1 MIESPQ
7 SFVVREECDKAAWH
21 HGFRRKTGEDSGWAA
36 YESTTAQG
44 TLYLAAG
51 GLSGPW
57 YVSTDHT
64 GVVKELGL
72 PPHDMAGPGV
82 ARFVFGK
89 LSEAYFLLDR
99 VYQLAS
105 SLPDAPL
112 ATFRAKTKDLPQT
125 TEAERLVVQRIGQ
138 GIFRE
143 SLLEYWQ
150 GRCPLTGIEEP
161 ELLRASHIVPWA
173 ECSDEER
180 LNVYNGLLLSA
191 LWDAAFDKGLVT
203 FDTNGSPMFSDML
216 GAAARQGLVANGPL
230 PVSLEHRGR
239 LEWHRSNVFRG

>member
-1 MIESPQ
+1 MVEAPQ
-7 SFVVREECDKAAWH
+7 TFVVREECDKAAWH
-21 HGFRRKTGEDSGWAA
+21 HGFRRKTGEDGGWAS
-36 YESTTAQG
+36 YESTTAQS
-44 TLYLAAG
+44 TLYLAAS

-57 YVSTDHT
+57 YVATDHP
-64 GVVKELGL
+64 GVVRELGL
-72 PPHDMAGPGV
+72 PPHDVAGPGV

-99 VYQLAS
+99 IYQLAS

-112 ATFRAKTKDLPQT
+112 VTFRAKTKDLPQT
-125 TEAERLVVQRIGQ
+125 TEAERMVVQRIGQ

-173 ECSDEER
+173 KCADEER

-203 FDTNGSPMFSDML
+203 FDMNGSPVFSNKL
-216 GAAARQGLVANGPL
+216 GAAARHGLVANGPI
-230 PVSLEHRGR
+230 PVTAEHRGR
-239 LEWHRSNVFRG
+239 LEWHRSHVFRG